1 MRAITATAILVGL
14 VSVVPLA
21 ASAQESAWPAF
32 GPTAGEREFSISGTG
47 SSDKNLDSGSFG
59 FSADIGW
66 YLQDYLILGARQSV
80 NYASIEGEGVKDDFW
95 NGSTRGYVNY
105 QFAPTE
111 RLRPF
116 GGASLG
122 VIYGDGVKDSGF
134 AGLELGGK
142 YYVRE
147 KTYLLAR
154 VEYQWFF
161 SSSSDVNDA
170 FTDDG
175 AWVYTLGMGYNF

>member
-1 MRAITATAILVGL
+1 MRALKAAAILVGL
-14 VSVVPLA
+14 VSVMPMAL
-21 ASAQESAWPAF
+21 SAQESARSSF

-59 FSADIGW
+59 ATADIGW
-66 YLQDYLILGARQSV
+66 YLQDYLILGLRQSV
-80 NYASIEGEGVKDDFW
+80 NYASIEGESVKDDFW
-95 NGSTRGYVNY
+95 NGTTRGYLNY

-134 AGLELGGK
+134 AGLELGAK
-142 YYVRE
+142 YYVRT

-161 SSSSDVNDA
+161 DSSSDVDDA
-170 FTDDG
+170 FKDDG
-175 AWVYTLGMGYNF
+175 AWAYTLGMGYNF